1 MTLDKRALAVTLCP
15 GDTIKHEEVKVLE
28 GEGMPVYGDP
38 FTKGNLIINFVVHF
52 PTEDWFLDLPV
63 LREMERILPPK
74 EQQIGKFIFQC
85 FYIESSI
92 YIVQN
97 HAMILRN

>member
-74 EQQIGKFIFQC
+74 EQQIGKF
-85 FYIESSI
+85 
-92 YIVQN
+92 V
-97 HAMILRN
+97 L